1 MAYTVNSKLDI
12 VLDKFRT
19 VHSKFIVRW
28 LYYNI
33 ENTVVEA
40 LLLSS
45 EDLAYISGFFD
56 GNSNVVAYAKKVFKN
71 KVKVSITIYFS
82 QLKDNSDVLYYIKS
96 KLKLGYISSLKNNV
110 IELRING
117 FSRIL
122 RVINLI
128 KKYVIVKKSQLVILE
143 LIINKLIEKSIKQ
156 MSKQE
161 KIFIIDNIILLQ
173 SFNQS
178 LKQKQDRNF
187 LIAAFKIST
196 VTTLQ

>member
-1 MAYTVNSKLDI
+1 M
-12 VLDKFRT
+12 
-19 VHSKFIVRW
+19 
-28 LYYNI
+28 
-33 ENTVVEA
+33 VEA